1 MPDDERGWPILTP
14 LNGPVPADLMLIG
27 EAPGRLGAARTG
39 VPFCGDQSARNLVRL
54 LEIAGWTREQVFLT
68 NAVLCHPRSET
79 GTNRRPDRAEIRRC
93 SRWIEEQIVVVDP
106 IVIGAL
112 GVVALEALGLIE
124 PHDVELRRDAG
135 RRSHGKAAYLCRCIT
150 RRRALRS
157 TGRWQRK
164 RPTSSRSGASR
175 KRAHNVVALPG
186 VRMRPPDRS
195 RTRPTGLSYHSS
207 VYRDLYATTSP
218 APIRGGFGS
227 REARFFRTQSAARLF
242 DSSALAWFS
251 KMLVEIITPFPA
263 STK

>member
-1 MPDDERGWPILTP
+1 
-14 LNGPVPADLMLIG
+14 MLIG

-135 RRSHGKAAYLCRCIT
+135 KVIPWK
-150 RRRALRS
+150 
-157 TGRWQRK
+157 GRLLV
-164 RPTSSRSGASR
+164 PLYHPSSRAQIHRPLAAQEADFQSLRRISEASARRGRAAWSEDAASGQ
-175 KRAHNVVALPG
+175 V
-186 VRMRPPDRS
+186 
-195 RTRPTGLSYHSS
+195 
-207 VYRDLYATTSP
+207 
-218 APIRGGFGS
+218 
-227 REARFFRTQSAARLF
+227 
-242 DSSALAWFS
+242 
-251 KMLVEIITPFPA
+251 
-263 STK
+263 